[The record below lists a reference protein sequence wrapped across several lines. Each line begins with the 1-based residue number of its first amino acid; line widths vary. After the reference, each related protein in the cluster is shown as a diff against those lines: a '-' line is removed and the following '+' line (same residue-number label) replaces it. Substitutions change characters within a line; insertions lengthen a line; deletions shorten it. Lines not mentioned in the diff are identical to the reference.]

1 MPQPHHVLLVDD
13 HPDVRTILSRLLV
26 ELWPDAIVAEAGD
39 GAEALESFAQQRPD
53 LLIADYAMPVM
64 DGIELIQA
72 LRLGGEQLP
81 IMMISSDQTIAVT
94 ALRAGADAFLAKPF
108 RLATLRQQL
117 QVLIREEKET
127 RAYGL

>member
-39 GAEALESFAQQRPD
+39 GAQALESFAQQRPD